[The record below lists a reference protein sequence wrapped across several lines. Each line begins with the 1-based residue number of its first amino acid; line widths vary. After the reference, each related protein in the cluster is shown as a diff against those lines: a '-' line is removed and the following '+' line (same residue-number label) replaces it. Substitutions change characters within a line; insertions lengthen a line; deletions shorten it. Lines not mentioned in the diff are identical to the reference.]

1 MQYAGFFSEI
11 FESPIIA
18 LSSGLEKY
26 RPYLAAHQ
34 EGKIL
39 DFPELPPLR
48 MSLYD
53 IKNNFINKP
62 EAKPEDS
69 VAVIPVNGLITREGS
84 WWDHGAD
91 EIAAMMMEAIAEPSI
106 KAIVLRM
113 NSVGG
118 TIDCAFPFKAAFA
131 KGVGTKPI
139 IGAIDAKAYSMGY
152 YSLSF
157 CDKIFSVDGMA
168 GLGSIGVMANLRN
181 YDEAYKQMGIKNIEV
196 YPPES
201 NWKNKP
207 EREALKGKPDLL
219 ISESLSPWA
228 QHFQEL
234 VRTNRKSTLNEEVEG
249 VLAGRTFFARDCGKS
264 GNGLIDGI
272 MPFDEIVKYA
282 ANYERNSK
290 INKFFN

>member
-26 RPYLAAHQ
+26 RPYLIAHQ

-53 IKNNFINKP
+53 IQNNFINQP
-62 EAKPEDS
+62 ETKPEDS

-84 WWDHGAD
+84 WWDYGAN
-91 EIAAMMMEAIAEPSI
+91 EIADLMVQAFADPSI
-106 KAIVLRM
+106 KAVVLRM
-113 NSVGG
+113 NSIGG
-118 TIDCAFPFKAAFA
+118 TIDCAFPFKAAF
-131 KGVGTKPI
+131 TKSNGKPV

-152 YSLSF
+152 YALSF
-157 CDKIFSVDGMA
+157 CDQILAVDDMA
-168 GLGSIGVMANLRN
+168 GLGSIGVMASLRN

-207 EREALKGKPDLL
+207 EREALKGKTELL
-219 ISESLSPWA
+219 ISETLSPWA

-234 VRTNRKSTLNEEVEG
+234 VKANRKSLNEDAEG
-249 VLAGRTFFARDCGKS
+249 VLAGRTYFARDCGKK